1 MPPAS
6 DRPLISSNR
15 ARLLDVRGRCL
26 RAGREPDVP
35 AVCVLFI
42 AAEDDGRDEEE
53 PEDAVVEDGAGVGVV
68 SARAACAGAFD
79 VTTGLSA
86 SLCQL
91 PFSSKYP
98 SAADFISTGISPAV
112 FVVDFGSSLVASTR
126 VWLALAM
133 RTACDFG

>member
-6 DRPLISSNR
+6 ERPLISSNS
-15 ARLLDVRGRCL
+15 ARLLAGRGRCL

-42 AAEDDGRDEEE
+42 AVEDDGRDADE
-53 PEDAVVEDGAGVGVV
+53 PEDAVVEAGAGVV

-112 FVVDFGSSLVASTR
+112 LVVDFGSSLVASTR